1 MPTPEP
7 LGVGMRRREFIAI
20 LGGVAGWPIAAH
32 GQQRKKIPRVGFLG
46 LTTPAAHARF
56 LEAFRRGLRDLVYI
70 GESIWVEYRW
80 AEGQYDRLP
89 QLATDLIR
97 DKVDLVV
104 TYGSEGA
111 LAAKRSI
118 TTVPVVAVSVG
129 DFVGAGVVT
138 NLSRPEANVTGLSL
152 LATEVSEKRLSLLRD
167 TLPQLGKV
175 AVLWNPGNA
184 SVALKFKS
192 VEAAARTSGIQV
204 LDLKYNSLA
213 ELTRAVSAAAQAGAD
228 ALFTADDFLLVAHA
242 TQIAV
247 LAREFRLPLVSEFRE
262 IAEAGGLWSYGPDL
276 RDIYRRAATFVD
288 KLLKGATPGDL
299 PVEQPTKFEFV
310 INLQTARLIG
320 LELSPALLARAD
332 EVIE

>member
-1 MPTPEP
+1 
-7 LGVGMRRREFIAI
+7 MRRREFIAI
-20 LGGVAGWPIAAH
+20 LGGVAGWPIAVH
-32 GQQRKKIPRVGFLG
+32 GQQRKTIPRVGFLG
-46 LTTPAAHARF
+46 LTSPHAHARF
-56 LEAFRRGLRDLVYI
+56 LEAFRHGLRDRGYI
-70 GESIWVEYRW
+70 DGESIWVEYRW

-89 QLATDLIR
+89 QLATDFVR
-97 DKVDLVV
+97 EKVDLVV

-118 TTVPVVAVSVG
+118 TTVPVVAVAVG

-138 NLSRPEANVTGLSL
+138 NLPRPEANVTGLSL
-152 LATEVSEKRLSLLRD
+152 LATELSEKRLSLLQD

-192 VEAAARTSGIQV
+192 AEAAARALGIQV

-213 ELTRAVSAAAQAGAD
+213 ELTRAISAAAQAGAD

-242 TQIAV
+242 TQTAV
-247 LAREFRLPLVSEFRE
+247 LARELRLPLVSEFRE

-299 PVEQPTKFEFV
+299 PVELPTKFELV
-310 INLQTARLIG
+310 INLKTAKALG
-320 LELSPALLARAD
+320 LTIPPKLLFTAD

>member
-1 MPTPEP
+1 
-7 LGVGMRRREFIAI
+7 MRRREFIAI
-20 LGGVAGWPIAAH
+20 LGGVAGWPIAVH
-32 GQQRKKIPRVGFLG
+32 GQQLKKIPRVGFLG
-46 LTTPAAHARF
+46 LTSPAAHARF
-56 LEAFRRGLRDLVYI
+56 LEAFRRGLRDLGYI
-70 GESIWVEYRW
+70 DGESISVEYRW

-97 DKVDLVV
+97 EKVDLVV

-118 TTVPVVAVSVG
+118 TTVPVVAVAVG

-138 NLSRPEANVTGLSL
+138 NLPKPEANVTGLSL
-152 LATEVSEKRLSLLRD
+152 LATEVTEKRMSLLRD
-167 TLPQLGKV
+167 TPPQLGKV

-192 VEAAARTSGIQV
+192 AEAAARALGIQM

-213 ELTRAVSAAAQAGAD
+213 ELTRAISAAAQAGAV

-242 TQIAV
+242 TQTAV

-262 IAEAGGLWSYGPDL
+262 IAEVGGLWSYGPDL

-288 KLLKGATPGDL
+288 KLLKGATPGNL

-310 INLQTARLIG
+310 INRQTARLIG

>member
-1 MPTPEP
+1 
-7 LGVGMRRREFIAI
+7 MRRREFIAM
-20 LGGVAGWPIAAH
+20 LCGAAGWPIAVH
-32 GQQRKKIPRVGFLG
+32 GQQLKKIPRVGFLG

-56 LEAFRRGLRDLVYI
+56 LEAFRRGLRDLGYI
-70 GESIWVEYRW
+70 DGESIWVEYRW

-97 DKVDLVV
+97 EKVDLVV

-118 TTVPVVAVSVG
+118 TTVPVVAVAVG

-138 NLSRPEANVTGLSL
+138 NLPEANVTGLSL
-152 LATEVSEKRLSLLRD
+152 LATEVTEKRMSLLRD

-175 AVLWNPGNA
+175 AVLWNPANA

-192 VEAAARTSGIQV
+192 AEAAARALGIQV

-213 ELTRAVSAAAQAGAD
+213 ELTRAISAAAQAGAV

-242 TQIAV
+242 TQTAV

-276 RDIYRRAATFVD
+276 RDIYRRAATD
-288 KLLKGATPGDL
+288 
-299 PVEQPTKFEFV
+299 
-310 INLQTARLIG
+310 I
-320 LELSPALLARAD
+320 LLAPPIRSSGAAVHHNYLAVD
-332 EVIE
+332 Y

>member
-1 MPTPEP
+1 
-7 LGVGMRRREFIAI
+7 MRRREFIAI
-20 LGGVAGWPIAAH
+20 LGGVAGWPIAVH

-56 LEAFRRGLRDLVYI
+56 LEAFRRGLRDLGYI
-70 GESIWVEYRW
+70 DGESIWVEYRW

-97 DKVDLVV
+97 EKVDLVV

-118 TTVPVVAVSVG
+118 TTVPVVAVAVG

-138 NLSRPEANVTGLSL
+138 NLPKPEANVTGLSL
-152 LATEVSEKRLSLLRD
+152 LATEVTEKRMSLLRD

-192 VEAAARTSGIQV
+192 AEAAARALGIQV

-213 ELTRAVSAAAQAGAD
+213 ELTRAISAAARHRQLCLHVSLGCLWLVSSERLPKLAGCGATGRTC
-228 ALFTADDFLLVAHA
+228 ATFIVVPLRLSINFLRERRPVIYPSSNPRNSNLLSIGRPLVLLV
-242 TQIAV
+242 
-247 LAREFRLPLVSEFRE
+247 L
-262 IAEAGGLWSYGPDL
+262 SYLL
-276 RDIYRRAATFVD
+276 RS
-288 KLLKGATPGDL
+288 
-299 PVEQPTKFEFV
+299 
-310 INLQTARLIG
+310 
-320 LELSPALLARAD
+320 SPAPTR
-332 EVIE
+332 

>member
-1 MPTPEP
+1 MQ
-7 LGVGMRRREFIAI
+7 RREFIAI
-20 LGGVAGWPIAAH
+20 LCGVAGWPIAVH

-46 LTTPAAHARF
+46 LMSPHANARF
-56 LEAFRRGLRDLVYI
+56 LEAFRRGLRDRGYI
-70 GESIWVEYRW
+70 EGESIWVEYRW

-89 QLATDLIR
+89 QLATDFIR
-97 DKVDLVV
+97 EKVDLVV

-118 TTVPVVAVSVG
+118 TTVPVVAVAVG
-129 DFVGAGVVT
+129 DFIGAGVVT
-138 NLSRPEANVTGLSL
+138 NLPRPEANITGLSL
-152 LATEVSEKRLSLLRD
+152 LATELSEKRLSLLQD

-192 VEAAARTSGIQV
+192 AEAAARALGIQV

-213 ELTRAVSAAAQAGAD
+213 ELTRAISAAAQAGAD

-242 TQIAV
+242 TQTAV

-276 RDIYRRAATFVD
+276 RDIYRRAATFVE

-299 PVEQPTKFEFV
+299 PVEQPTKFELV
-310 INLQTARLIG
+310 INLKTAKALGLTVPPTLI
-320 LELSPALLARAD
+320 ARAD

>member
-1 MPTPEP
+1 
-7 LGVGMRRREFIAI
+7 MRRREFII
-20 LGGVAGWPIAAH
+20 LLGGAVAAWPNAVH

-46 LTTPAAHARF
+46 LTSPAGHARL
-56 LEAFRRGLRDLVYI
+56 LEAFRRGLRDLGYI
-70 GESIWVEYRW
+70 DGESIWVEYRW

-97 DKVDLVV
+97 EKVDLVV

-129 DFVGAGVVT
+129 DFVGAGVVK

-152 LATEVSEKRLSLLRD
+152 LATEVSEKRLGLLQD
-167 TLPQLGKV
+167 TLPQLRKI

-184 SVALKFKS
+184 SVVLKFKS
-192 VEAAARTSGIQV
+192 VEAGARTLGIQV
-204 LDLKYNSLA
+204 LDLKYTSVA
-213 ELTRAVSAAAQAGAD
+213 EFTQAISTAAQARAD

-262 IAEAGGLWSYGPDL
+262 VAEAGGLWSYGPNL
-276 RDIYRRAATFVD
+276 PDIYRRAATFVD

-310 INLQTARLIG
+310 INRQTARLIG
-320 LELSPALLARAD
+320 LELSPALIARAD